1 MMVLPRIRFLLP
13 SFFAILVTVVA
24 SSTSFAQKEPAG
36 PLQFRLK
43 IDQLP
48 GLTLEVVDGFE
59 WVTLV
64 ETSLATDRMTGK
76 TTYPTI
82 TLRHV
87 ADGSNLVW
95 AWYKNSAM
103 LGKADTRPGTI
114 ELVDGNGLVARS
126 YVLPMMLPTRYRLIN
141 APDGV
146 VEELEVV
153 TVNPTGEVK

>member
-1 MMVLPRIRFLLP
+1 MIARLRIRFLFSLL
-13 SFFAILVTVVA
+13 AILVSGVTV
-24 SSTSFAQKEPAG
+24 STAFAQKQVSG

-59 WVTLV
+59 WMTSVA
-64 ETSLATDRMTGK
+64 TSLSTDRMTGK

-87 ADGSNLVW
+87 ANGSNLVW
-95 AWYKNSAM
+95 TWYKDSAM
-103 LGKADTRPGTI
+103 MGKTDNRPGTI

-126 YVLPMMLPTRYRLIN
+126 YTLPMMLPTRYRLIN